1 VASTVGISL
10 EGAGFWSI
18 AAGVVVVVVAISGA
32 VLRYRSLRAATVR
45 DGSIRIMVVGF
56 AGAGK
61 TLMMAGMYNELRLGG
76 PEGVRLEADEGTT
89 AKLREMILG
98 MEHPDHELP
107 AGNQLDDTVD
117 YDFTFC
123 VKAKDGSEVRP
134 CGVRYLDYAGE
145 WAVKLTQPGTDRPPP
160 AEILEASENAD
171 VLMGILDGERMFEIM
186 KGNPDPDFFTSLNN
200 MMLLLL
206 HARQR
211 AVHLILT
218 KWDRFEGEYEPKDV
232 MERLDQAPTFKRFR
246 SNPRPGVMRLIP
258 VSSFG
263 TNGYLS
269 HDEAGMA
276 RKDAKSALHW
286 QPYNVTSPIAFALK
300 DVIDDNLRKAESRG
314 RPRPARDFSPFFVAA
329 MNKLRL
335 IDVSVSL
342 FPMAVTVKLQSDA
355 GTRWQK
361 MLAKPEHALS
371 GQADERQ
378 LMQVLRYLDSLSEL
392 GDSYDLSV
400 VRKPK

>member
-1 VASTVGISL
+1 
-10 EGAGFWSI
+10 
-18 AAGVVVVVVAISGA
+18 
-32 VLRYRSLRAATVR
+32 
-45 DGSIRIMVVGF
+45 MVVGF

-61 TLMMAGMYNELRLGG
+61 TAMVASMFRELVYGG
-76 PEGVRLEADEGTT
+76 PEGVRMEANEETT
-89 AKLREMILG
+89 AKLREMIRG

-107 AGNQLDDTVD
+107 AGNQLDDTMD

-123 VKAKDGSEVRP
+123 VKAKDGSEARP

-145 WAVKLTQPGTDRPPP
+145 WAVKLTQPGMDRPPD
-160 AEILEASENAD
+160 EILDAAESAD
-171 VLMGILDGERMFEIM
+171 VLMGILDGDRMFEIM
-186 KGNPDPDFFTSLNN
+186 KGNSDPDFFTSLNN

-218 KWDRFEGEYEPKDV
+218 KWDRFEGEYLPADV
-232 MERLDQAPTFKRFR
+232 VERLDQVPTFKRFR
-246 SNPRPGVMRLIP
+246 RNPRPGAMRLIP

-263 TNGYLS
+263 TNGYLF
-269 HDEAGMA
+269 HDDEGMA
-276 RKDAKSALHW
+276 RKNTKSAVHW
-286 QPYNVTSPIAFALK
+286 EPYNVTAPIAFALK
-300 DVIDDNLRKAESRG
+300 DVIDDNLRKGTLTESRG

-335 IDVSVSL
+335 IDVSVSV
-342 FPMAVTVKLQSDA
+342 FPMAVTVKLHGDA

-361 MLAKPEHALS
+361 MLDKSDHTPW
-371 GQADERQ
+371 GQGDQQQ
-378 LMQVLRYLDSLSEL
+378 LMRVLRYLNSMS
-392 GDSYDLSV
+392 GPGNSYDLSA